1 MAILKNAHPE
11 KFAIAEHEFAARA
24 IAKIISRGS
33 AIRVADIGCSYGK
46 STISFAK
53 SIPSARIVG
62 IDIERLAVEGAKEK
76 FKREPNLSFL
86 ERDARK
92 TGLPRE
98 SLDAIVCCQ
107 VIEHFTKEDQVKT
120 INEFKRI
127 LKPGGVLVIST
138 PDRFILELQGTA
150 GLQPNHVCE
159 LSREEFEELL
169 QNHGFPIVGIY
180 GQGLLKNERH
190 SGIRK
195 FLNLLKRYDVL
206 KLRRLHLLKGVVDTL
221 DTKTQ
226 PINFD
231 SYPQQLLKR
240 GEHALNLIIVSQKN
254 FLNDN
259 GIIEKL

>member
-11 KFAIAEHEFAARA
+11 IFAIAEHEFAARA

-76 FKREPNLSFL
+76 FKR
-86 ERDARK
+86 
-92 TGLPRE
+92 
-98 SLDAIVCCQ
+98 
-107 VIEHFTKEDQVKT
+107 
-120 INEFKRI
+120 I

-169 QNHGFPIVGIY
+169 QNH
-180 GQGLLKNERH
+180 
-190 SGIRK
+190 
-195 FLNLLKRYDVL
+195 
-206 KLRRLHLLKGVVDTL
+206 
-221 DTKTQ
+221 
-226 PINFD
+226 
-231 SYPQQLLKR
+231 
-240 GEHALNLIIVSQKN
+240 
-254 FLNDN
+254 
-259 GIIEKL
+259 